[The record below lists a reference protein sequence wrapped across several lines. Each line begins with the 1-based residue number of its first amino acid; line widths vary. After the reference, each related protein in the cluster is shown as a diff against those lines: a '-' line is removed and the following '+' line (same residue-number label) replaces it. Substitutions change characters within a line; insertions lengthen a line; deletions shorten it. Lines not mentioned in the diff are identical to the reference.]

1 MYLMSYIKVVWK
13 DVFWFVQKATPQA
26 YGQKEE
32 NRTKLF
38 IDECRETVGLIHLP
52 KYLIIFIIV

>member
-13 DVFWFVQKATPQA
+13 DVFWFVQKATPQLQA
-26 YGQKEE
+26 YGQKEV

-38 IDECRETVGLIHLP
+38 IDECRL
-52 KYLIIFIIV
+52 YLERQLASFIYQYT